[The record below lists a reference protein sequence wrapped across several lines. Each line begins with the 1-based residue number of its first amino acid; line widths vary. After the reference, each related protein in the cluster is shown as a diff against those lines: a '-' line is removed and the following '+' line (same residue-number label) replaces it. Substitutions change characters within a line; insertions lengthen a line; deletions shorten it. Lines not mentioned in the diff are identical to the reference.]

1 MSDFQLTSME
11 AMRRWQGAWA
21 AFWQRVA
28 AHMFGVA
35 REHVVDEAFEPSDS
49 QLAIATIERL
59 CRDIGLGQSW
69 VAWVAEVNSV
79 LPDPEAA
86 TPSSWLPYQL
96 SLPPEEPAGA
106 TATLLSRVNR
116 DRLEG
121 WAASWI
127 LYHLALARAVRE
139 LRGHSPLGQVT

>member
-1 MSDFQLTSME
+1 MSELLGEAFFQLTSTE
-11 AMRRWQGAWA
+11 AMHRWQGTWA

-28 AHMFGVA
+28 GHMFGVA
-35 REHVVDEAFEPSDS
+35 REHVIDEAFEPRDS
-49 QLAIATIERL
+49 QPALAMSA
-59 CRDIGLGQSW
+59 
-69 VAWVAEVNSV
+69 

-116 DRLEG
+116 DRVED

-139 LRGHSPLGQVT
+139 LRGKGPAA